1 MHVHSVTSQQQPQL
15 GAAAVH
21 PSVSSGPA
29 QHNSGHQ
36 LRTATTLSLEE
47 ARKLLHKFEI
57 VFLTDAQTEEFE
69 ETFSKG
75 IYEVEDTL
83 YQSWLP
89 LKFASVGTTEQA
101 LKEIL
106 ISRVPNKLP
115 RRKPK
120 KAIDMPRGAD
130 FYNLQSDDWKL
141 RHSRIEAE
149 NEEKKTKKTK
159 LNARPK
165 PRLKQS
171 RPPVRSPRQTSKKMS
186 KDPSSGQ
193 KNLTIRGLENE
204 IAEGMF

>member
-1 MHVHSVTSQQQPQL
+1 MPSVTFQQQPQL
-15 GAAAVH
+15 GAAASQ

-29 QHNSGHQ
+29 EHNSGHQ
-36 LRTATTLSLEE
+36 LKTARNLSLEE
-47 ARKLLHKFEI
+47 ARILLHKFEV
-57 VFLTDAQTEEFE
+57 VFLESAQIEEFE
-69 ETFSKG
+69 ETFSNG
-75 IYEVEDTL
+75 IYEVVDVM

-101 LKEIL
+101 LQEIL
-106 ISRVPNKLP
+106 KSRVPNKLP
-115 RRKPK
+115 RRKAK

-130 FYNLQSDDWKL
+130 FYNLQSDDWKV
-141 RHSRIEAE
+141 RHARIEAE
-149 NEEKKTKKTK
+149 NEQKKTKKAK
-159 LNARPK
+159 LDARPK

-171 RPPVRSPRQTSKKMS
+171 RPPARSPRQTSKKMS